1 MSRRSR
7 QRGSAMLES
16 VFGMCFLLFLC
27 FSLVELF
34 MMIGR
39 QMAVDYASFYG
50 SKALALGYAGEN
62 CRKAVRVAGIPA
74 SGRDVSDGG
83 FRVPMSPSSDSVR
96 QRLRQQAAHYMSLG
110 RPSGVEYEYWYT
122 TGSNEPRYSIGL
134 DPYQESVVCRA
145 RLADPPFLI
154 EAMRTLMSLAAD
166 CCGGGKAPEPTG
178 ETRMYNYSKQWMDE

>member
-1 MSRRSR
+1 MKRRSR

-50 SKALALGYAGEN
+50 SKALALGYAAEN

-74 SGRDVSDGG
+74 SGRDVSSD
-83 FRVPMSPSSDSVR
+83 FRVPMAPSSDSVR
-96 QRLRQQAAHYMSLG
+96 RRLRLQAAHYMSLG

-122 TGSNEPRYSIGL
+122 NGSNEPRYSIGL
-134 DPYQESVVCRA
+134 DPHHESVRCRA
-145 RLADPPFLI
+145 RLEDPPFLI
-154 EAMRTLMSLAAD
+154 EAMRKLMALAAD

-178 ETRMYNYSKQWMDE
+178 EARMYNYSKQWMNE